1 MRMSIYNE
9 RNECQ
14 VWWRNFRKVVLPGS
28 PNGLGYHEYMDLYAK
43 ARAAKLAEYGATY
56 HSQHITFMNP
66 AMGTVFLLRW
76 S

>member
-1 MRMSIYNE
+1 MRISIYSE

-14 VWWRNFRKVVLPGS
+14 VWWRNFRNVVLPGPS
-28 PNGLGYHEYMDLYAK
+28 NGLGYSEYMDLYAT

-56 HSQHITFMNP
+56 HSQHINFMNP

-76 S
+76 V